1 MKADIDTEDTARRL
15 AAIASDKNLQ
25 NQIDDQQK
33 KLQLLEEAIKRAN
46 TQIASATLDRATD
59 LRKERN
65 VVFADIADLEKLH
78 MVAKKR
84 IDEERNEECEIARK
98 MQRYVLK
105 GMTKPEV
112 LKILGEPFKKQNND
126 WWIYGETSVAF
137 EDYKS
142 SPGGERVKYI
152 FLKSPCIDSK

>member
-78 MVAKKR
+78 RA
-84 IDEERNEECEIARK
+84 
-98 MQRYVLK
+98 
-105 GMTKPEV
+105 
-112 LKILGEPFKKQNND
+112 
-126 WWIYGETSVAF
+126 
-137 EDYKS
+137 S
-142 SPGGERVKYI
+142 SGLWSYD
-152 FLKSPCIDSK
+152 SP